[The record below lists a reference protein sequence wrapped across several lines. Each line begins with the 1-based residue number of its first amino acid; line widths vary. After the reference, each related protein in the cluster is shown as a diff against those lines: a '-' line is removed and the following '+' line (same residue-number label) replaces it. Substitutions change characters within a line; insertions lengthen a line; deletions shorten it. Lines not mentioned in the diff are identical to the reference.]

1 MYGIGLYHDSETG
14 RSRYAVFE
22 GKSGVWYFPNQY
34 GKRAAYRLLKR
45 LEKIEQ

>member
-1 MYGIGLYHDSETG
+1 MFSIGLYHDSETG

-22 GKSGVWYFPNQY
+22 GNSGVWYFPTQY

-45 LEKIEQ
+45 LQEIEQ